1 LIVTLRGHKKRI
13 DVIKFHPSA
22 GNVLASASFD
32 KSIKLWDAS
41 VETEKL
47 SYDFPDSVFSIDWN
61 YNGSLLAVMGKD
73 KKIRIFDP
81 RASSIAQVRLPP
93 PAPKRGLTPKILLFQ
108 EGASHEGVKPSY
120 VVWLGDADRLAST
133 GFTKMRERE
142 LAIWDVRD
150 LSKPAKR
157 EGLDSSTGVIIPLFD
172 NDAKI
177 LYLAG
182 KVTHNTTTTTQHST
196 TKTQHTPPKHTTSS
210 PRIHNIG

>member
-1 LIVTLRGHKKRI
+1 MHSNGSILLIVTLRGHKKRI

-93 PAPKRGLTPKILLFQ
+93 PPPNQGLTQQYSFSRKELL
-108 EGASHEGVKPSY
+108 
-120 VVWLGDADRLAST
+120 
-133 GFTKMRERE
+133 MRE
-142 LAIWDVRD
+142 
-150 LSKPAKR
+150 
-157 EGLDSSTGVIIPLFD
+157 SSRATLCGWEMPIGWHQQD
-172 NDAKI
+172 
-177 LYLAG
+177 
-182 KVTHNTTTTTQHST
+182 
-196 TKTQHTPPKHTTSS
+196 S
-210 PRIHNIG
+210 PR